1 MGYVLIIVLAAIL
14 IIGAVL
20 FALISR
26 ISAKK
31 YSKTLNIDQYRVK
44 YLEIE
49 NRFRRDDD
57 SSYHLA
63 ILNADK
69 LVDQALRESGID
81 GETMGERLKNCST
94 KFSDLNG
101 LWSAH
106 KLRNRIAHESDVIVT
121 YDEAMYAMNSFKKA
135 LKELR
140 AI

>member
-1 MGYVLIIVLAAIL
+1 MGYALIIVLAAIL
-14 IIGAVL
+14 IVGAVL

-26 ISAKK
+26 ISTKK
-31 YSKTLNIDQYRVK
+31 YAKTLNVDQYRVK

-49 NRFRRDDD
+49 NRFRRDDN

-63 ILNADK
+63 ILNADI

-81 GETMGERLKNCST
+81 GETMGERLKNCT
-94 KFSDLNG
+94 AKFSDLNG

-106 KLRNRIAHESDVIVT
+106 KLRNRIAHESDVNVT
-121 YDEAMYAMNSFKKA
+121 YDEARFAMSNFKKA
-135 LKELR
+135 LKELG